1 MESRSPGP
9 NSSGSGSQAQKISK
23 YEIFWKLVRSFN
35 GICQNDQGTS
45 SFKSSAITIFV
56 VFWQKYFKSSSSLA
70 ETHWLRFWIT
80 ILAYAMSQAQKIFD
94 FFWILVRSFNGI
106 YQNDQGTSSLKSSA
120 ITIFVV
126 FWQKYLKSSSSLA
139 ETHWLT
145 VWSLGHL
152 GPIAQAQDLRISG
165 SQAQAQAQD
174 CHWCLRLWKPG
185 HSQTQMG
192 SETWDMR
199 HWDIGNLGELAVLG
213 FGYWEIRI

>member
-1 MESRSPGP
+1 MPEGLSKNILKKSKRKMWAKLTSRSTFAGFENHYPGP
-9 NSSGSGSQAQKISK
+9 CHVSGSENLWIS
-23 YEIFWKLVRSFN
+23 FWKLVRSF
-35 GICQNDQGTS
+35 T
-45 SFKSSAITIFV
+45 
-56 VFWQKYFKSSSSLA
+56 
-70 ETHWLRFWIT
+70 
-80 ILAYAMSQAQKIFD
+80 
-94 FFWILVRSFNGI
+94 GI